1 MSVNQKSIKNIN
13 SHLFVQNAEYFMQI
27 QLELWIIADVK
38 LVSIINVVIAF
49 FSKNKTNNSMERIV

>member
-27 QLELWIIADVK
+27 QLELWIISDVK
-38 LVSIINVVIAF
+38 LVSIINVAIASF
-49 FSKNKTNNSMERIV
+49 NKNKINNSMERIV